1 MSKII
6 KERLDNFLVTKGY
19 FETRSKAQ
27 AAIMAGNILVNEQKI
42 DKPGTQIKE
51 DSKIREIGKKL
62 PYVSRGGLKLEKALK
77 TFNIEITDK
86 IFADIGASTGGFT
99 DCALQNGAQ
108 KVYAVDVGYG
118 QLAWKLRTDERVIN
132 MERTNARTLD
142 ENTLDDEID
151 IATIDVAFIS
161 LSKILPSV
169 LKILASNGCVIAL
182 IKPQFE
188 AGKENVGKKGV
199 VRDPKIHEFVIN
211 NIIDMAINIGF
222 FVAGID
228 YSPVKGPE
236 GNIEYLLY
244 LTRIEQEKFDHKLIK
259 ELVSNSHFNLDRK

>member
-1 MSKII
+1 MNKIK
-6 KERLDNFLVTKGY
+6 KERLDNFLVAKGY

-27 AAIMAGNILVNEQKI
+27 AAIMAGNILVNELKI
-42 DKPGTQIKE
+42 DKPGTQIKN
-51 DSKIREIGKKL
+51 DSIIREIGKKL
-62 PYVSRGGLKLEKALK
+62 PYVSRGGLKLKKALE
-77 TFNIEITDK
+77 TFTIEIKDK

-108 KVYAVDVGYG
+108 KVYAIDVGYG
-118 QLAWKLRTDERVIN
+118 QLAWKLRTDDRVVN

-142 ENTLDDEID
+142 ENSLDDKID

-169 LKILASNGCVIAL
+169 LKILAPNGCVIAL

-199 VRDPKIHEFVIN
+199 VRDPKIHEEVIN
-211 NIIDMAINIGF
+211 NVIEMALELGF
-222 FVAGID
+222 FVSGLE

-236 GNIEYLLY
+236 GNIEYLVY
-244 LTRIEQEKFDHKLIK
+244 LSRIEKEKFDHNLIK
-259 ELVSNSHFNLDRK
+259 ELVNNSHLNLDRK